1 MMIIFS
7 LKNGVNEIFSNHFM
21 TLDVF
26 GTVFGCFILKQVSS
40 FFSWLPKKSQIK
52 VCENFMNSVVIKL
65 SHRNKRNWI
74 TVRKTFLTLSFFVS
88 FADLYHDYWGGI
100 VASSSSSSS
109 YRLNISFIPNKSL
122 FLTFS
127 VGQLKTNSSSPK
139 DLIIKRLYL
148 FHFLSAFVFSDLVFK
163 LYCVYICHWAL
174 MFHVFLRCS
183 I

>member
-1 MMIIFS
+1 MIIFS

-74 TVRKTFLTLSFFVS
+74 TVRKTFLTLSF
-88 FADLYHDYWGGI
+88 LCPLQIYI
-100 VASSSSSSS
+100 TITEEASSLHRAAAAVTDSTSHLYPINHFFWLSQLDNWKPTAQVQKIWSS
-109 YRLNISFIPNKSL
+109 N
-122 FLTFS
+122 
-127 VGQLKTNSSSPK
+127 
-139 DLIIKRLYL
+139 
-148 FHFLSAFVFSDLVFK
+148 
-163 LYCVYICHWAL
+163 VYICSISCL
-174 MFHVFLRCS
+174 LLYFLTLCFCCIVYIS
-183 I
+183 VIEL

>member
-1 MMIIFS
+1 MIIFS

-88 FADLYHDYWGGI
+88 FADLYHDYWGGV

-122 FLTFS
+122 FWLS
-127 VGQLKTNSSSPK
+127 QLDNWKPTAQVQKIWSSN
-139 DLIIKRLYL
+139 
-148 FHFLSAFVFSDLVFK
+148 
-163 LYCVYICHWAL
+163 VYIC
-174 MFHVFLRCS
+174 S
-183 I
+183 ISCLLLYFPTLCLSCIVYISVIEL